1 MADLNVG
8 TYSPEDMTVVISV
21 NEVTHA
27 VGGWAE
33 GSFLSVERAMA
44 SSTMVL
50 GATAAGAC
58 RVFRS
63 NPAATVSM
71 TLTSSSS
78 DNDVLM
84 SIWEKDSE
92 TRDNS
97 WLFNMT
103 LLDGTGRS
111 SFHCSQCYIEN
122 IPTATF
128 GTETES
134 RTWVIHAMQMKQY
147 VGGNAKLPPDVVAT
161 LESLGTTVS
170 DRWK

>member
-1 MADLNVG
+1 MADLNLG
-8 TYSPEDMTVVISV
+8 TYAPEDMTVVISV
-21 NEVTHA
+21 NEITHA
-27 VGGWAE
+27 LGGWAE
-33 GSFLSVERAMA
+33 GTFISVERSMPSSAM
-44 SSTMVL
+44 VQ
-50 GATAAGAC
+50 GATRSGNC

-63 NPAATVSM
+63 NTAAMVTI
-71 TLTSSSS
+71 TLTQSSS

-84 SIWEKDSE
+84 SIWKKDSE

-111 SFHCSQCYIEN
+111 SFHCNQCYIEN
-122 IPTATF
+122 VPTATY
-128 GTETES
+128 GTEAES
-134 RTWVIHAMQMKQY
+134 RTWVIHAMQMDEY